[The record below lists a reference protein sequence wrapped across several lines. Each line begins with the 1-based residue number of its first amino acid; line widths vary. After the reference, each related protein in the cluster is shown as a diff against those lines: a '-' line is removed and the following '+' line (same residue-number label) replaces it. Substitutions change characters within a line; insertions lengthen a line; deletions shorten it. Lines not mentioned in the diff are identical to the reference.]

1 MAPKTTV
8 TVIQSFAGTRTITS
22 DNIKDMTAAIE
33 ILSSSDPIHVST
45 VPVSEGAEDDGNT
58 HRAILLWCHPTC
70 VYKTEEQGAEE
81 EQAALAEESKQVTRL
96 KRMHDRN
103 KAERDLRRQAN
114 AASSFNSFRT
124 EARPV
129 AKTEQDDAAVDRAT
143 YTSERRVQSPVPSR
157 GNRKRKNTKTEEQE
171 QQEQEQLEWQKEQE
185 QLEQQ
190 QLEQQQ
196 QEQQPQEVV
205 QLDGYAIEER
215 RPTEVA
221 KIIAKGAKPKSAKLA
236 KTTQPQSEEAT
247 QTITNIITTARKR
260 AQEMDNVTLT
270 PTNQ

>member
-157 GNRKRKNTKTEEQE
+157 GSKKRKNTKTEEQE
-171 QQEQEQLEWQKEQE
+171 QQEQEQLEWQKEVE
-185 QLEQQ
+185 QEQQ
-190 QLEQQQ
+190 QEQQQ
-196 QEQQPQEVV
+196 QEVV
-205 QLDGYAIEER
+205 QLEGHATEER
-215 RPTEVA
+215 RPAEVA
-221 KIIAKGAKPKSAKLA
+221 KIIAKGTKAKAAKVA
-236 KTTQPQSEEAT
+236 KTTQPQLEEAT
-247 QTITNIITTARKR
+247 QTINNVITAAAAITTARKR

-270 PTNQ
+270 PSTQ

>member
-103 KAERDLRRQAN
+103 KADRELRRQAN
-114 AASSFNSFRT
+114 AASSFNSRT

-157 GNRKRKNTKTEEQE
+157 GSKKRKNTKTEEQE
-171 QQEQEQLEWQKEQE
+171 QQEQEQLEWQKEVDTE
-185 QLEQQ
+185 LE
-190 QLEQQQ
+190 
-196 QEQQPQEVV
+196 EVV
-205 QLDGYAIEER
+205 QLEGHATEER
-215 RPTEVA
+215 RPAEVA
-221 KIIAKGAKPKSAKLA
+221 KIIAKGTKAKAAKVAKL
-236 KTTQPQSEEAT
+236 EAT
-247 QTITNIITTARKR
+247 QTINNVINTAAAMAQKR
-260 AQEMDNVTLT
+260 TQELINVTFT
-270 PTNQ
+270 PTT